1 MDPYGGDD
9 AQEWGDDWQEW
20 GDDVQEWGDAT
31 GPPQRP

>member
-9 AQEWGDDWQEW
+9 AQEWNDDWQEG
-20 GDDVQEWGDAT
+20 GDDVQEWDDDT